1 MMSTTGKP
9 RGHLQ
14 VKGGKNGRGRTFHAF
29 WWDAEGKHG
38 RCLGPAHV
46 RDTGR
51 RTARK
56 AVIWR
61 AGDGPK
67 PTPEHVTPKEAED
80 LLDDILREAEASAQ
94 TARKQRETHTLRETL
109 EGWVAERTTNS
120 GLKASTLHGYDT
132 LFGRMYRDFGADT
145 PVDEI
150 AAKGLVSYFEEL
162 TALKALGNKAAQAA
176 IAEGREVVQVDIP
189 SWTAQPPGSQAVE
202 VATKAEALQLADAM
216 PGTWKHR
223 RRGAYRVVP
232 LNAPRAKRVPCAT
245 AQTLKAQG
253 WVVRSRTTTRWV
265 EHTPPS
271 AATFNRY
278 RDIFGAALDYAV
290 RRKWI
295 DANPMDEVPRRS
307 NKAARQQILRRED
320 FYVPAEVDRLLEHA
334 PGPFEEA
341 FWLCGAHAGLRLPG
355 EGLGLKWG
363 MVDFEVEVIRPYGN
377 WILNQD
383 DSTKTE
389 FTPIPMTRRLTNAL
403 RTLKQ
408 REHWT
413 GDDDYVFA
421 GDSGRPVSAKHLRE
435 LFVVAALQAELKQ
448 IPMYN
453 LRHSFGTALAASGK
467 VPSRT
472 IQALMR
478 HSRLSTTEIYMA
490 YAPQPELAHQLTLAL
505 EPDRPLATVTAI
517 RPVSGNATPAF
528 LERLEEEIPA
538 KWLREV
544 ARVYAESEA
553 LQTA

>member
-14 VKGGKNGRGRTFHAF
+14 VKGGKNGRRRTFHAF
-29 WWDAEGKHG
+29 WWDTDGKHG

-80 LLDDILREAEASAQ
+80 LLDDILREAEAGAQ

-109 EGWVAERTTNS
+109 EGWVAERTANR

-162 TALKALGNKAAQAA
+162 TAQRALGNKAAEAA

-189 SWTAQPPGSQAVE
+189 SWTARPPGCQALE
-202 VATKAEALQLADAM
+202 VATKAEAVQLADAM

-223 RRGAYRVVP
+223 RRGAYRIVP

-265 EHTPPS
+265 EHTLPARRRSTGTATSSARHLTTPS
-271 AATFNRY
+271 AANGSTPTQWTRC
-278 RDIFGAALDYAV
+278 RVAV
-290 RRKWI
+290 TRR
-295 DANPMDEVPRRS
+295 PVSRS
-307 NKAARQQILRRED
+307 CAVSI
-320 FYVPAEVDRLLEHA
+320 YVPAEVDRLLEHA

-383 DSTKTE
+383 DSTKTD
-389 FTPIPMTRRLTNAL
+389 FTPIPMTLRLTNAL

-408 REHWT
+408 RDSWT
-413 GDDDYVFA
+413 TDDDYVFA
-421 GDSGRPVSAKHLRE
+421 GDCGRPVSAKHLRE
-435 LFVVAALQAELKQ
+435 QFHEAALQADLKK

-478 HSRLSTTEIYMA
+478 HSRLSTLKSIWRTHRA
-490 YAPQPELAHQLTLAL
+490 RARAPARARPRTR
-505 EPDRPLATVTAI
+505 PPPGNCDRNPPCI
-517 RPVSGNATPAF
+517 RECDP
-528 LERLEEEIPA
+528 
-538 KWLREV
+538 
-544 ARVYAESEA
+544 RVP
-553 LQTA
+553 